1 MSEKSHRLNGSRGV
15 VIVGTGSGL
24 PEKILSNKDLEKM
37 VDTSDEWILTRTGIK
52 ERRIAADQETVSDMA
67 LTASQAALEMAGLSP
82 LDIDVIIVAT
92 VTPDRM
98 LPSSSCTLQEKLGA
112 TNAAAFD
119 LNAACTGFLY
129 ALSVGASMVVAGT
142 ANTVLTIGAETLSK
156 IVDYEDRSTCILFGD
171 GAGAVILRPCE
182 AGKGIHAVEIRSDG
196 TQGELLEIPAGGSLH
211 PTSHETVDQKGHFIK
226 MKGNELFKFAVR
238 SMESITR
245 QTLEASNLTAD
256 DLAVLIPHQ
265 ANYRI
270 IRATAE
276 RLGVPMDR
284 VVVNIEN
291 YGNTSAA
298 SVPIS
303 LDQSVRSGQL
313 KQGDQFGM
321 VAFGGGV
328 TWGAAISEWNPALAE
343 PIRGDTDQETKELPI
358 LSSFRKAR

>member
-1 MSEKSHRLNGSRGV
+1 MSEKSHRLMGSRGV
-15 VIVGTGSGL
+15 VIVGTGSGV
-24 PEKILSNKDLEKM
+24 PEKILSNKDLERM
-37 VDTSDEWILTRTGIK
+37 VDTSDEWIFTRTGIK
-52 ERRIAADQETVSDMA
+52 ERRIAADKETVSDMS
-67 LTASQAALEMAGLSP
+67 LTASRAALEMAKMSP
-82 LDIDVIIVAT
+82 LDIDVIIMAT

-98 LPSSSCTLQEKLGA
+98 LPSASCSLQEKLGA

-129 ALSVGASMVVAGT
+129 AVSVGSSMVAAGT
-142 ANTVLTIGAETLSK
+142 ADTVLIIGAETLSK

-171 GAGAVILRPCE
+171 GAGAAILRPCE
-182 AGKGIHAVEIRSDG
+182 AGKGIHAVDIRSDG
-196 TQGELLEIPAGGSLH
+196 TQGDLLEIPAGGSLS

-245 QTLEASNLTAD
+245 QTLKASNLSAD

-303 LDQSVRSGQL
+303 LDQTVRSGRL
-313 KQGDQFGM
+313 KPGDRFGM

-328 TWGAAISEWNPALAE
+328 TWGAAISDWDPALAE
-343 PIRGDTDQETKELPI
+343 PLSREADLETKELPV
-358 LSSFRKAR
+358 LSAFRKAT